1 MDRNSIQQKG
11 DFVKGIILSG
21 GRGSRL
27 HPLTLAV
34 SKQLLPV
41 YDKPM
46 IYYPLSTLMLAGIRE
61 ILVISTPLDLTLYK
75 RVLGSGAQWGLRFEF
90 LDQTEPNGIA
100 QALLIGAE
108 FIGNDTVALILGDN
122 IFYGATLPERLRRA
136 AALQR
141 GAIVFAYQVADP
153 SHYAVITFKP
163 DSTDHGQALTLS
175 EKPKN
180 PRSQFAVPG
189 LYFYDNQ
196 VVSIAK
202 KMKPSGRGELEITDI
217 NKVYLKKR
225 ELGVEVLGRGVA
237 WLDAGRSET
246 LLQASTFIQTI
257 QERQGLMISCPEE
270 IAYRSGYISEKKL
283 KQLINAMGK
292 NAYRSYLQTII
303 KA

>member
-1 MDRNSIQQKG
+1 
-11 DFVKGIILSG
+11 
-21 GRGSRL
+21 
-27 HPLTLAV
+27 
-34 SKQLLPV
+34 
-41 YDKPM
+41 M

-61 ILVISTPLDLTLYK
+61 ILVISTPLDIALYK
-75 RVLGSGAQWGLRFEF
+75 RLLGDGAQWGLRFEF

-100 QALLIGAE
+100 QALLIGAD

-122 IFYGATLPERLRRA
+122 IFYGATLPNRLKRA
-136 AALQR
+136 ASLKR
-141 GAIVFAYQVADP
+141 GAIVFGYQVADP
-153 SHYAVITFKP
+153 SHYAVITFEP

-175 EKPKN
+175 EKPKK

-217 NKVYLKKR
+217 NKVYLKRK

-237 WLDAGRSET
+237 WLDAGRPET

-270 IAYRSGYISEKKL
+270 IAFRSGFIGKE
-283 KQLINAMGK
+283 QLSRLIEVMG
-292 NAYRSYLQTII
+292 NNMYRDYLSSI
-303 KA
+303 KE